1 LKSAF
6 ALFAGAILVVLTL
19 PDAAGAQL
27 LTGRAF
33 VLDGDS
39 LMLDGQRIH
48 ILDVDA
54 PESGQL
60 CFKQA
65 ATSDQDGWECGRQA
79 ATALADWIGQQ
90 AVTCDTTT
98 RGIRKGWLARCTV
111 AGRDLAQW
119 LAANGWAVPASQCK
133 CEVVRDA
140 SAQAKAARR
149 GIWSS
154 NFTMPWDW
162 RHAH

>member
-1 LKSAF
+1 VLKSAF
-6 ALFAGAILVVLTL
+6 ALLASAILAAIL
-19 PDAAGAQL
+19 PNAASAQL
-27 LTGRAF
+27 LTGHAS

-54 PESGQL
+54 PENGQL
-60 CFKQA
+60 CFNTA
-65 ATSDQDGWECGRQA
+65 ATSEQDGWECGRQA
-79 ATALADWIGQQ
+79 AAALSDWIGRQ

-98 RGIRKGWLARCTV
+98 LGPRKGWLARCTV
-111 AGRDLAQW
+111 AGQDLAQW
-119 LAANGWAVPASQCK
+119 LAANGWAVPASRCK

-140 SAQAKAARR
+140 SAQARAASL

-154 NFTMPWDW
+154 HFTMPWDW
-162 RHAH
+162 RKAH